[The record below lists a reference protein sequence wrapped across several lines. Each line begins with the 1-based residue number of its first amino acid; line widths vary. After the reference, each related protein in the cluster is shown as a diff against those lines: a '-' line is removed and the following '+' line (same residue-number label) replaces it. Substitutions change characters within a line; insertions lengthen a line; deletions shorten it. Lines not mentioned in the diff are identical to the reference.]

1 MLVFEGILSTW
12 ASAFLLV
19 CFRMLREL
27 LLFLC
32 AMVFLILAFAIS
44 VCTLR
49 DTFQDFSRADRAM
62 LSLSEVALGL
72 YPSSRFEQLEQ
83 MSMLMIPVS
92 VFILISLV
100 FLLNLLI
107 AQLNSAYQAV
117 FQAGP
122 ACFSLI
128 AKTCKASGHGGLRAP
143 QQRH

>member
-1 MLVFEGILSTW
+1 
-12 ASAFLLV
+12 
-19 CFRMLREL
+19 MLRQL
-27 LLFLC
+27 LLFLL
-32 AMVFLILAFAIS
+32 AMVFLIVAFATS
-44 VCTLR
+44 VCTLH
-49 DTFQDFSRADRAM
+49 DSFQDFSRADRAI

-117 FQAGP
+117 FEAQTRS
-122 ACFSLI
+122 ACS
-128 AKTCKASGHGGLRAP
+128 KDSGHGGLCSAQPRQDHAGHVANS
-143 QQRH
+143 R